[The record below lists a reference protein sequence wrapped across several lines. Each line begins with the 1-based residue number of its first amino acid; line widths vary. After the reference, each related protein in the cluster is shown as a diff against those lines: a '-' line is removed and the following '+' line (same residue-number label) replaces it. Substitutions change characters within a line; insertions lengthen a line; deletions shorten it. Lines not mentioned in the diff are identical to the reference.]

1 MPAQSWPGVL
11 RASDSPSSARYKD
24 RKAVT
29 GRHNPHAL
37 VLKEVTEA
45 SAGIYT
51 LALWNSA
58 AGLRQN
64 ISLELVVNG
73 TGRKDGRRDE
83 SQGVWGGDETQLT
96 GCLPMSPV
104 PPHIHEKEAS
114 SPSIYSRH
122 SRQTLTCTA
131 YGVPQPLSVQWHWR
145 PWTPCKT
152 FAQRSL

>member
-1 MPAQSWPGVL
+1 MQSPEL
-11 RASDSPSSARYKD
+11 PSRARYKD
-24 RKAVT
+24 RKAVP
-29 GRHNPHAL
+29 GRHSPHAL

-58 AGLRQN
+58 AGLRRN

-73 TGRKDGRRDE
+73 R
-83 SQGVWGGDETQLT
+83 VWVSRQERGWRAGGQADCWLT
-96 GCLPMSPV
+96 SCLCVPLV

-114 SPSIYSRH
+114 SPSIYSHH
-122 SRQTLTCTA
+122 SRQALTCTA
-131 YGVPQPLSVQWHWR
+131 YGVPPPLSVQWHWR

-152 FAQRSL
+152 FAQRST

>member
-1 MPAQSWPGVL
+1 M
-11 RASDSPSSARYKD
+11 
-24 RKAVT
+24 T

-73 TGRKDGRRDE
+73 IAWKDGKRHPSR
-83 SQGVWGGDETQLT
+83 GLVGGDGSQLT
-96 GCLPMSPV
+96 GCLPYATV

-131 YGVPQPLSVQWHWR
+131 YGVPQPLNVQWHWR